1 LFALFLIDCLIEIA
15 VSISTNG
22 DTTPMIDAINRRTAI
37 TRLLGAAAAGLTPV
51 AVKAAWTTQRRDGG
65 PTGRELGDMNRIGW
79 GFMRPH
85 SVPGMSVAIARNG
98 KFVYSKSFGAAD
110 RQKAQLVASTSLFR
124 IANLSM
130 PITAVATFL
139 LIEKGQ
145 LHLNDKVFGPSGILG
160 TKYGKPPYQ
169 QYVADISVDHLLTHT
184 SGGWGDGPSDPMFH
198 SEGWDQEKLIEWT
211 LDKVPLASPPGQSWV
226 LSNFGYCVLGRVTAQ
241 VSGQTYANFV
251 QNNILG
257 PCGINDMK
265 IAGNKMGQ
273 RAANE
278 VVYTGQYSEEP
289 YKINVERMDSCAGW
303 IATSSDMA
311 IFLDHVGGAGDVP
324 SLLKPETIRV
334 MTTPTAVYPQASA
347 AAAYAKGWMVSTRDP
362 GIWWH
367 TGSLPGSTGVMVR
380 TGNGMAWAAMTNT
393 RTQPHAEIDAAI
405 NKMGWDMVGTD
416 PQWGVQAL

>member
-1 LFALFLIDCLIEIA
+1 
-15 VSISTNG
+15 
-22 DTTPMIDAINRRTAI
+22 
-37 TRLLGAAAAGLTPV
+37 
-51 AVKAAWTTQRRDGG
+51 
-65 PTGRELGDMNRIGW
+65 
-79 GFMRPH
+79 MRPH

-110 RQKAQLVASTSLFR
+110 RQKAQLVAATSLFR

-184 SGGWGDGPSDPMFH
+184 SGGWGDGPSDPMLH

-211 LDKVPLASPPGQSWV
+211 LDKVPASPPGQSWV
-226 LSNFGYCVLGRVTAQ
+226 FSNFGYCVLGRVIEQ
-241 VSGQTYANFV
+241 VSDETYANFV
-251 QNNILG
+251 QSNILG
-257 PCGINDMK
+257 PCGINNMK
-265 IAGNKMGQ
+265 VAGNKMGQ
-273 RAANE
+273 RATNE

-311 IFLDHVGGAGDVP
+311 IFLNHVGGAGDVP

-334 MTTPTAVYPQASA
+334 MTTPTAAYPQASP
-347 AAAYAKGWMVSTRDP
+347 AAAYAKGWMVSTNGP
-362 GIWWH
+362 GFWWH
-367 TGSLPGSTGVMVR
+367 TGTLPGSTGVMVR
-380 TGNGMAWAAMTNT
+380 TGNGMAWAAVANT
-393 RTQPHAEIDAAI
+393 RAQPHAEIDTAI

-416 PQWGVQAL
+416 PQWGVQVL